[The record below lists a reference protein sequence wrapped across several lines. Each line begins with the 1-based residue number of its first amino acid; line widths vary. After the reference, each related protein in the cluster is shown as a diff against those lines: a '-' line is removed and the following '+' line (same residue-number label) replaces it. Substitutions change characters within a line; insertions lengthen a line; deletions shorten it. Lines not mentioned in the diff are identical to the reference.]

1 MSVNRQLNRPNA
13 QRMAMLRGLVT
24 ALLRDGKVK
33 TTETRAK
40 EVRSIVEK
48 LIALA
53 VRETD
58 NFSSKQVKVT
68 KKRVDG
74 KGKAVTVRRQSKNGK
89 VYFVVERQQSTVMK
103 SVDAPERLHA
113 RRQIIRWV
121 YRAKDDKGKPLNLVN
136 KLFDEIAPKFKA
148 VQGGYT
154 RMYRLGQRQ
163 GDAAEMA
170 VLELAEPGNRPGKIR
185 QA

>member
-1 MSVNRQLNRPNA
+1 MPANRQLNRPNA

-40 EVRSIVEK
+40 EVRSIAEK

-58 NFSSKQVKVT
+58 NFSSKQVRIT
-68 KKRVDG
+68 SKKVDG
-74 KGKAVTVRRQSKNGK
+74 KGKAVTVRRESKNGR
-89 VYFVVERQQSTVMK
+89 VYFVVDREQSTVMK
-103 SVDAPERLHA
+103 SVDSPSRLHA
-113 RRQIIRWV
+113 RRQVLTWV
-121 YRAKDDKGKPLNLVN
+121 YRAKDEKGKPLNLVN
-136 KLFDEIAPKFKA
+136 KLFDEIAPKYKQ

-154 RMYRLGQRQ
+154 RIYKLGQRQ

-170 VLELAEPGNRPGKIR
+170 LLQLVEP
-185 QA
+185 Q

>member
-1 MSVNRQLNRPNA
+1 MPANRILNRPSA
-13 QRMAMLRGLVT
+13 QRIAMIRGLVT

-40 EVRSIVEK
+40 EARSIAEK

-58 NFSSKQVKVT
+58 NFSSRQVKVT
-68 KKRVDG
+68 SRKLDG

-89 VYFVVERQQSTVMK
+89 VYFVVDREQGTVMK
-103 SVDAPERLHA
+103 SVDNPSRLHA
-113 RRQIIRWV
+113 RRQIIPWV
-121 YRAKDDKGKPLNLVN
+121 YRAKDAEGKPLNLVN
-136 KLFDEIAPKFKA
+136 KLFDEIAPRYKSL
-148 VQGGYT
+148 QGGYT
-154 RMYRLGQRQ
+154 RIYRLGQRQ

-170 VLELAEPGNRPGKIR
+170 SLELVQPSAAGR
-185 QA
+185 